1 MDKESIRLILA
12 NISQLAAVPQ
22 LSNEEIEGA
31 ITKLD
36 ALVIRDKGQG
46 FSIEGPGY
54 PLSELPYYLHE
65 SGAVEK
71 IFSFE
76 MMLTNFT
83 KFARPVTDGELNAA
97 FGNIKK

>member
-22 LSNEEIEGA
+22 LSAQEIETA

-36 ALVIRDKGQG
+36 KFIVQDKGPG
-46 FSIEGPGY
+46 SSIEGPGY

-65 SGAVEK
+65 SDAVGK
-71 IFSFE
+71 NFSFE
-76 MMLTNFT
+76 MMLTDFT
-83 KFARPVTDGELNAA
+83 RYARSVTNEELNAA

>member
-22 LSNEEIEGA
+22 LSAGEIEIA

-36 ALVIRDKGQG
+36 KLVIQDKGPG
-46 FSIEGPGY
+46 FSIGGPGY
-54 PLSELPYYLHE
+54 PLSSLPHYLHE
-65 SGAVEK
+65 SGAVGK

-76 MMLTNFT
+76 MMLTDFT
-83 KFARPVTDGELNAA
+83 RYARPVTDEELNAA
-97 FGNIKK
+97 FGNIRK

>member
-22 LSNEEIEGA
+22 LSLEEIEGA

-36 ALVIRDKGQG
+36 AMVIQDKGPG

-54 PLSELPYYLHE
+54 PLSELPYYLHK
-65 SGAVEK
+65 SGAVEEK
-71 IFSFE
+71 FAFG

-83 KFARPVTDGELNAA
+83 KFARKVTDEELNEA

>member
-12 NISQLAAVPQ
+12 KISQLAAVPR
-22 LSNEEIEGA
+22 LSPEEIEGA
-31 ITKLD
+31 IAKLD
-36 ALVIRDKGQG
+36 ALVILDKGKG

-65 SGAVEK
+65 SGAVGK
-71 IFSFE
+71 NFSFE

-83 KFARPVTDGELNAA
+83 RFARPVTDEELNAA